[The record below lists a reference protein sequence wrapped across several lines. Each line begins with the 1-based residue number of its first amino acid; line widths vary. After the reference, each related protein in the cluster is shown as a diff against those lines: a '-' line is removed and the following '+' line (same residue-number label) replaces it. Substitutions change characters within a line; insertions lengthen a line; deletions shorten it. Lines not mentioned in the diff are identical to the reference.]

1 MIPQFQEE
9 EEEGFKTKLFIKN
22 EKKRNDIYIIIHSPK
37 LCGSLSLSKKFE
49 EIVNIDSGHYSI
61 LIDIEGET
69 ENSKNPIGIEC
80 HLINEKKGTGLN
92 SINLILKQR
101 FKNQYPTSTKK
112 AILVGK
118 LNEQFERRGQYFNY
132 LENSFQSFIESKLG
146 DPDHH
151 SNSPSSS
158 SSTKNNNNSNKNE
171 EFINCHT
178 FAKYLIEEKFKLKW
192 PLNINM
198 VEDEYPFLSSLT
210 NAQKEAELIS
220 C

>member
-1 MIPQFQEE
+1 MIPQFDQAE
-9 EEEGFKTKLFIKN
+9 EEEGFKTKIFVKN
-22 EKKRNDIYIIIHSPK
+22 EKQRNDVYILTHSPK

-69 ENSKNPIGIEC
+69 ENSKSPIGIEC

-101 FKNQYPTSTKK
+101 YKNQYPTSAKK

-118 LNEQFERRGQYFNY
+118 LNEEFERRGQYFNF
-132 LENSFQSFIESKLG
+132 LENSFQSFIESRLRS
-146 DPDHH
+146 DD
-151 SNSPSSS
+151 SSSS
-158 SSTKNNNNSNKNE
+158 SSTTKNNSSE
-171 EFINCHT
+171 EIINCHT

-198 VEDEYPFLSSLT
+198 VKDEYPFLSSLT
-210 NAQKEAELIS
+210 TAQKEAELIT